1 MSKNYKLQNILFCDN
16 DRLEAYWEMFFKS
29 SRPVYDR
36 ENKTIVLGAGQVI
49 DFCTYFNSISLLKWK
64 TYTYAEKL
72 ILRLRV
78 KGEMEILLTG
88 YEKKDTQYIRKVL
101 RRAKISAEEAQE
113 ICLEY
118 PENNLMLAG
127 FEIHTHGI
135 CVIYSGEYITEI
147 EEDQM
152 RHVSLHLCTTTF
164 KKEDYILPNIQL
176 LKETVLA
183 GNDSLAENL
192 WIHVVDNGRTLPAEE
207 IETEHV
213 MVHPNLNVGGAG
225 GFTRGMLEAMD
236 HKEKPTHVLLMD
248 DDVMILPES
257 LIRTYNL
264 LKIIR
269 PEYEHHFI
277 SGAMLFYEEMNF
289 L

>member
-1 MSKNYKLQNILFCDN
+1 
-16 DRLEAYWEMFFKS
+16 
-29 SRPVYDR
+29 
-36 ENKTIVLGAGQVI
+36 
-49 DFCTYFNSISLLKWK
+49 
-64 TYTYAEKL
+64 
-72 ILRLRV
+72 
-78 KGEMEILLTG
+78 MEILLTG

-101 RRAKISAEEAQE
+101 HRAKVSAAEPQE
-113 ICLEY
+113 ISLEY

-135 CVIYSGEYITEI
+135 CVVYGGEYDTEI
-147 EEDQM
+147 DEEQV

-176 LKETVLA
+176 LKDTVLA
-183 GNDSLAENL
+183 GNDSLAKNL
-192 WIHVVDNGRTLPAEE
+192 WIHVVDNGRTLPVEE
-207 IETEHV
+207 LETEHV

-264 LKIIR
+264 L
-269 PEYEHHFI
+269 
-277 SGAMLFYEEMNF
+277 
-289 L
+289 